1 MDLRVKRTQKSI
13 KDAFCQLRK
22 KKSLEKISV
31 KELSELAM
39 INKATF
45 YLHYHDIYDLSSKL
59 ENELIGQ
66 MIDEL
71 REFKLQNGSDEILR
85 FSQAMRKS
93 IISHIDEID
102 ILFSGYSNNH
112 FINHLEDRLKEY
124 IFSTFEGIK
133 NDEKTNVILTFI
145 IQGSYHTHI
154 RNRSVNQN
162 VLEQT
167 TSQLFSRILQNR
179 E

>member
-1 MDLRVKRTQKSI
+1 MDLRVKRTQKNI
-13 KDAFCQLRK
+13 KDAFYQLRK
-22 KKSLEKISV
+22 KKGLEKISV

-45 YLHYHDIYDLSSKL
+45 YLHYHDVYDLSAKL
-59 ENELIGQ
+59 ENELITQ

-71 REFKLQNGSDEILR
+71 REIKLQNGADEVLR
-85 FSQAMRKS
+85 FSEALRKS
-93 IISHIDEID
+93 IISHLDEID

-124 IFSTFEGIK
+124 IFTTFKHIK
-133 NDEKTNVILTFI
+133 NDEETNVILTFF

-154 RNRSVNQN
+154 RNRTISPDI
-162 VLEQT
+162 LEKA
-167 TSQLFSRILQNR
+167 TSQLFSRLIGGL
-179 E
+179 

>member
-13 KDAFCQLRK
+13 KDAFYQLRK

-45 YLHYHDIYDLSSKL
+45 YLHYHDIYDLSSSL
-59 ENELIGQ
+59 ESELIGQ

-71 REFKLQNGSDEILR
+71 REFKLQNGAGEMLR
-85 FSQAMRKS
+85 FSEALRKT
-93 IISHIDEID
+93 ILSHLDEID
-102 ILFSGYSNNH
+102 ILFSGFSNNH
-112 FINHLEDRLKEY
+112 FINHLEDRLKDY
-124 IFSTFEGIK
+124 IFSTFDGIR
-133 NDEKTNVILTFI
+133 NDEETNIILTFF

-154 RNRSVNQN
+154 RNRSVNLD
-162 VLEQT
+162 VLEKT
-167 TSQLFSRILQNR
+167 TSQLFSRILLNTK
-179 E
+179 

>member
-1 MDLRVKRTQKSI
+1 MDLRVKRTQKNI
-13 KDAFCQLRK
+13 KDAFYQLRK

-45 YLHYHDIYDLSSKL
+45 YLHYHDIYDLSANL
-59 ENELIGQ
+59 ENELIVQ
-66 MIDEL
+66 MIGEL
-71 REFKLQNGSDEILR
+71 RDFKLQNGADEMLR
-85 FSQAMRKS
+85 FSEAMRKS
-93 IISHIDEID
+93 IISHLDEID

-124 IFSTFEGIK
+124 IFSTFKDIK

-154 RNRSVNQN
+154 RNRSVTPD

-167 TSQLFSRILQNR
+167 TSQLFSRILQNTK
-179 E
+179 